1 MVGIKRKIMV
11 VKVQGVTYSKMSS
24 EFVIHI
30 PEEYDYR
37 YSSYD
42 KHKKSVDFIYIFFFF
57 RRDLILEAMLKA
69 YCNATKGQLLPFFY
83 IVY

>member
-1 MVGIKRKIMV
+1 MSEIDLDDFSPFLGIKRKILV
-11 VKVQGVTYSKMSS
+11 TKIQGVTYSKMSS

-42 KHKKSVDFIYIFFFF
+42 KFNNGNCDYNFS
-57 RRDLILEAMLKA
+57 
-69 YCNATKGQLLPFFY
+69 
-83 IVY
+83 

>member
-1 MVGIKRKIMV
+1 MQGIKRKIMV

-42 KHKKSVDFIYIFFFF
+42 KHEIYVYFINNYHFEGG
-57 RRDLILEAMLKA
+57 IL
-69 YCNATKGQLLPFFY
+69 F
-83 IVY
+83 